1 MHFPPKFLQKPSP
14 YFFMVHLLHRLY
26 GVDAPGGRTAPKY
39 FGLEQSLAAM
49 WENKEEVEN
58 GIDNLHGPN
67 NVGTKVWDPLLTG
80 AITAAFRYYFR
91 CCAFIFL
98 RFCSVKFLL
107 MLPCAF

>member
-1 MHFPPKFLQKPSP
+1 
-14 YFFMVHLLHRLY
+14 MVHLLHRLY
-26 GVDAPGGRTAPKY
+26 GVDAPRGRTAPKY
-39 FGLEQSLAAM
+39 FGLEPSLAAM

-67 NVGTKVWDPLLTG
+67 NVGTKVWDPLPEQSQLLLDIISV
-80 AITAAFRYYFR
+80 AVLLF
-91 CCAFIFL
+91 FL